1 MCIGGGITSSGA
13 GASIAN
19 SFLSSSLFSLP
30 TILALLLFVAIA
42 VAWNYFMG
50 VPSRWQMHACQ
61 YTAMILSFGSIF
73 EKGIFEELIDV
84 LFAMLWR
91 R

>member
-1 MCIGGGITSSGA
+1 MCIGGGITSSEA

-42 VAWNYFMG
+42 VAWSYFMG

-61 YTAMILSFGSIF
+61 YAAMILSFGSIF
-73 EKGIFEELIDV
+73 EKGIRSRIVTFMFPAPL
-84 LFAMLWR
+84 L
-91 R
+91 